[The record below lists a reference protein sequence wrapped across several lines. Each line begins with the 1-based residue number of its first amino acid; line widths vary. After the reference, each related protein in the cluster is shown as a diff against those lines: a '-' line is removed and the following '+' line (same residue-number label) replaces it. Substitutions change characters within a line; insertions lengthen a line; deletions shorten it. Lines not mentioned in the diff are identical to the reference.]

1 MTPQK
6 RQLVDELRTQ
16 HQRIETMAQ
25 MVHDT
30 HGEEREQAFT
40 ALRRFLAAH
49 EAVEQAVMHA
59 TFRAKDREDDSVA
72 QRLREEEAATEALAG
87 LEVLDTAGDDF
98 LAAFDSFA
106 ADVHHH
112 AEQEEHDELP
122 GFMRRITDDDADEIV
137 GALRQVDSIAS
148 TEAMSAGAASAGFAD
163 MLQAA
168 RTEFDSR
175 QRAVSKS

>member
-6 RQLVDELRTQ
+6 RQLTEELKAQ
-16 HQRIETMAQ
+16 HQRIETMAR

-30 HGEEREQAFT
+30 KGEEREQAFT

-59 TFRAKDREDDSVA
+59 TFRAKDWEDHSVA
-72 QRLREEEAATEALAG
+72 HRIREEEATAEALSG
-87 LEVLDTAGDDF
+87 LEDLATAGDDF

-122 GFMRRITDDDADEIV
+122 GFLRRITDDDADEIV
-137 GALRQVDSIAS
+137 AALRQVDSIAS
-148 TEAMSAGAASAGFAD
+148 TEAMAAGSGAARFAD
-163 MLQAA
+163 MLQTA
-168 RTEFDSR
+168 RTEFESR
-175 QRAVSKS
+175 QRAVTRS